1 MALDARNNDMT
12 AHGYSLAIGALAG
25 LGSAAIQASAP
36 SSESAYAMLVPVLSA
51 VVGASVSYGIMKAT
65 IKTIERDIHQSRQDI
80 GHLYDLMR
88 DVTASLAH
96 IKGQMERKP

>member
-1 MALDARNNDMT
+1 MT
-12 AHGYSLAIGALAG
+12 EIGYSLVVGAMAG
-25 LGSAAIQASAP
+25 LGSAAIQASTPAGP
-36 SSESAYAMLVPVLSA
+36 EGAYAMLVPVLSA

-96 IKGQMERKP
+96 IKGQMEHRQ

>member
-1 MALDARNNDMT
+1 
-12 AHGYSLAIGALAG
+12 
-25 LGSAAIQASAP
+25 
-36 SSESAYAMLVPVLSA
+36 MLVPVLSA

-88 DVTASLAH
+88 DVTANLAH